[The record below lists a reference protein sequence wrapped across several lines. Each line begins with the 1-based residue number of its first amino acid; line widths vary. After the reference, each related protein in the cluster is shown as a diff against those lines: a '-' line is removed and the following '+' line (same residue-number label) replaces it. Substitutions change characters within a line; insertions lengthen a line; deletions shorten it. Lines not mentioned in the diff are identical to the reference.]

1 MTWLEIIA
9 VGSLGVLIVYNLKTS
24 LAVKKLRSKMNVA
37 KAEKIAVTDDQELL
51 GVAADK
57 KRWLLLGQILFWI
70 SVAMAFFA
78 SLIEVVYFLDL
89 YTITSIYVNYLDKK
103 VIKTINKA

>member
-9 VGSLGVLIVYNLKTS
+9 VGSLAVLIAYNLKTS
-24 LAVKKLRSKMNVA
+24 LAVKKLRNKVNIA
-37 KAEKIAVTDDQELL
+37 KAEKMAVTENEELV

-57 KRWLLLGQILFWI
+57 KRWLLLGQVLFWL

-89 YTITSIYVNYLDKK
+89 YTITSIYVNHLDEK

>member
-9 VGSLGVLIVYNLKTS
+9 VGSLVFLIVYNLKTS
-24 LAVKKLRSKMNVA
+24 LAVKKLRSKVNLD
-37 KAEKIAVTDDQELL
+37 KAEKVEVAGSQELMR
-51 GVAADK
+51 VAAEK
-57 KRWLLLGQILFWI
+57 KRWTLLGQVLFWL

-78 SLIEVVYFLDL
+78 SLLEVVYFLDL
-89 YTITSIYVNYLDKK
+89 YTITSIYVNYLDEK